1 MTWYDFKH
9 WYRDNRAETWTV
21 AAIAVVLVLVVNGFI
36 WVISTLDKAADAAH
50 EVKIQQAAP
59 SDPPAPVDPP
69 KIYDYNPPAVEVE
82 YRKEYI
88 EGEIE
93 VVKWNGD
100 GPYTEDKLLDKPLLH
115 YVPDWTDVVYL
126 PPGDDTR
133 EETIQFCGNVL
144 NKFDPHTKIKMM
156 LHATNVGDYN
166 DCYKS
171 GAPLSFGGKPTPPS
185 NIVKPS
191 VPGSK

>member
-1 MTWYDFKH
+1 MTWTDFKY
-9 WYRDNRAETWTV
+9 WYKNNRAETWTIV
-21 AAIAVVLVLVVNGFI
+21 GVSLGALVLLGGAVALVVWMGSDTSPT
-36 WVISTLDKAADAAH
+36 VATA
-50 EVKIQQAAP
+50 QAMGARLV
-59 SDPPAPVDPP
+59 PPASQTPADPP

-100 GPYTEDKLLDKPLLH
+100 GPYTEEKLGDKVLPH

-171 GAPLSFGGKPTPPS
+171 SAPLSFGGKPTPPS

-191 VPGSK
+191 V